1 MSPVGQW
8 QPIRRLRAQ
17 PHAQY
22 ELLFID
28 RNNQICTMTV
38 TGLELTELSPTIE
51 PLAARLTQPAPA
63 AVQWLGTVL
72 WDYVRGRVV
81 RRARPADPVVWADIG
96 CTPAGEPRIRYRP
109 RTGEQ
114 K

>member
-8 QPIRRLRAQ
+8 QPISRVRAQ
-17 PHAQY
+17 PGGHY

-51 PLAARLTQPAPA
+51 PLAARLTQPAPET
-63 AVQWLGTVL
+63 VQWLGTVL

-81 RRARPADPVVWADIG
+81 RRARPADPVLWADIG
-96 CTPAGEPRIRYRP
+96 RTPTGEPRVRYRP
-109 RTGEQ
+109 RNGEQ

>member
-1 MSPVGQW
+1 MSELGQW
-8 QPIRRLRAQ
+8 QPISRVRARPQ
-17 PHAQY
+17 AEY

-28 RNNQICTMTV
+28 NQNRVCTMSV
-38 TGLELTELSPTIE
+38 TGLELTRLSPTVE
-51 PLAARLTQPAPA
+51 PVAARMTDPGPEPI
-63 AVQWLGTVL
+63 QWLGTVL

-81 RRARPADPVVWADIG
+81 RRARPADPVLWADIG

>member
-8 QPIRRLRAQ
+8 QPIRRLRARSD
-17 PHAQY
+17 ARY

-38 TGLELTELSPTIE
+38 TGRELTQLGPTIE

-63 AVQWLGTVL
+63 EVQWLGTVL

-81 RRARPADPVVWADIG
+81 RRARPADPVVWAEIG
-96 CTPAGEPRIRYRP
+96 QTPAGEPRIRYRP

>member
-1 MSPVGQW
+1 MMTPGEW
-8 QPIRRLRAQ
+8 RPISRVRAR
-17 PHAQY
+17 PRAQY

-28 RNNQICTMTV
+28 SRNQVCTMTV
-38 TGLELTELSPTIE
+38 TGRELTELSPEIE
-51 PLAARLTQPAPA
+51 PVAARLIEPAPA

-81 RRARPADPVVWADIG
+81 RRARPADPVVWAEIG
-96 CTPAGEPRIRYRP
+96 QTPAGEPRVRYRP
-109 RTGEQ
+109 RTGET